1 VPIEPGSQLLH
12 YRLIEQIGEGGM
24 GVVWKAADTSLNR
37 EVAIK
42 ILPEIVASD
51 ADRLARFEREAHLL
65 ASLNHPNI
73 AAVYGLHEHE
83 GLRFIAMELVPSEDL
98 AARLE
103 RGPLPLELALAT
115 ASKVADALDAAH
127 ERGVIHRD
135 LKPANVTLAEDGT
148 VKVLDFGLAKAF
160 DTGDASGSPS
170 MSPTITSA
178 GTMAGTLMGTAA
190 YMSPEQAKGK
200 TVDRSADVWSFGVM
214 LHEMLTAKQLFARE
228 TISETLASVLMSE
241 VDVEGLPAETPR
253 AIRALIDRCLIK
265 DSRKRLRDIREARLV
280 LEDPNAA
287 SLASGA
293 VASVTDT
300 APAASASRL
309 PWILVGLM
317 AAAMMLVQWGPWREA
332 PEPASPRHL
341 RVQTVADLPLFSF
354 SYGAAA
360 IFSPDGSKYAF
371 ISGDAT
377 NRELY
382 VNDLD
387 RLEPKAIS
395 GTEGAYHPFFSPD
408 GEWIGFV
415 TRTQLKKVSAFGGT
429 PVVIA
434 DVSLGRGAT
443 WSSDDTIIYAPSP
456 NSGLLRIAASG
467 GEPEVVTELAEG
479 EYTHRW
485 PSLLPDGRGMLF
497 TAHDMGSDFNEARIE
512 LFAFESGE
520 RTVLHHGGQY
530 ARYVDNGHIVYAREG
545 TLYALPFDLGAQE
558 VLGPPF
564 PVLEGVTT
572 GSANGGA
579 QYSVS
584 RSGDLI
590 YYHGV
595 TAVEAEAIRVTRDGE
610 EAPIAATTA
619 VQGSLRYS
627 PDGKQIAV
635 QQDLQIW
642 LIDNERGTRSRLTF
656 SDMADWSPVWSPD
669 GKQIAFA
676 STRSGVGD
684 IYIKAA
690 DGSEDAVAL
699 FQSDRQVTPTDWSRD
714 GRTIAINRQSGKT
727 GMDIAMLDV
736 ETGEVH
742 DWLATRAQEIGP
754 QFFPDGE
761 WVVYASEESGEFEI
775 YVQRF
780 PKPGGKQQVSTGG
793 GFTPQVAADGSKI
806 FYLTVDAVMEV
817 PVRKEGSRLVI
828 GQPQKVVRIDSSAS
842 QTRIFAVS
850 PDGEEFIYR
859 RTATDA
865 ATASQLSHV
874 NIVFDWF
881 ADESWE
887 RGRR

>member
-51 ADRLARFEREAHLL
+51 ADRLARFEREAQLL

-83 GLRFIAMELVPSEDL
+83 GLRFIAMELVPGEDL

-135 LKPANVTLAEDGT
+135 LKPANVALAEDGT

-160 DTGDASGSPS
+160 DAGDASGSPS

-200 TVDRSADVWSFGVM
+200 PVDRSADVWSFGVM
-214 LHEMLTAKQLFARE
+214 LYEMLTAEKLFSKE

-241 VDVEGLPAETPR
+241 VDIDGLPADTPP
-253 AIRALIDRCLIK
+253 AIRALIARCLIK
-265 DSRKRLRDIREARLV
+265 DRRKRLRDIREARLV
-280 LEDPNAA
+280 LEEP
-287 SLASGA
+287 GGG
-293 VASVTDT
+293 ASVMEP
-300 APAASASRL
+300 APAATPSRL
-309 PWILVGLM
+309 PWIVAALLLVVTIVALW
-317 AAAMMLVQWGPWREA
+317 APWRAA
-332 PEPASPRHL
+332 PVPPSARHL
-341 RVQTVADLPLFSF
+341 RVQTVAELPLFTF

-382 VNDLD
+382 VNELD
-387 RLEPKAIS
+387 RRESKTIN

-429 PVVIA
+429 PVVITEI
-434 DVSLGRGAT
+434 SLSRGAT
-443 WSSDDTIIYAPSP
+443 WGTDDTIIYAPSP
-456 NSGLLRIAASG
+456 NSGLLRIAAGG

-485 PSLLPDGRGMLF
+485 PSLLPDGRGVLF
-497 TAHDMGSDFNEARIE
+497 TAHDTGSDFDEARIE
-512 LFAFESGE
+512 LLDFASGE

-530 ARYVDNGHIVYAREG
+530 ARYVDNGHVVFAREG
-545 TLYALPFDLGAQE
+545 ALYALPFDLEAQE

-564 PVLEGVTT
+564 PILEGVTT
-572 GSANGGA
+572 GGANGGA
-579 QYSVS
+579 QFSVS
-584 RSGDLI
+584 RGGDLI

-595 TAVEAEAIRVTRDGE
+595 TAVEAEAVRVTRDGTE
-610 EAPIAATTA
+610 TPLDAATA
-619 VQGSLRYS
+619 IQGELRYS
-627 PDGKQIAV
+627 PDGKQIV
-635 QQDLQIW
+635 LQQDLQIW
-642 LIDNERGTRSRLTF
+642 VLDNERGTRSRLTF
-656 SDMADWSPVWSPD
+656 GDMADWSPVWSPD
-669 GKQIAFA
+669 GTQIAFG

-684 IYIKAA
+684 IFSKAA
-690 DGSEDAVAL
+690 DGSEDAVRL
-699 FQSDRQVTPTDWSRD
+699 VQSDKQLTPTDWSRD
-714 GRTIAINRQSGKT
+714 GRTIAVSRQSGKT
-727 GMDIAMLDV
+727 GTDIVMLDV
-736 ETGEVH
+736 ETGELH
-742 DWLATRAQEIGP
+742 EWLATRAQEVGA

-761 WVVYASEESGEFEI
+761 WVVYGSEESGQFEV

-780 PKPGGKQQVSTGG
+780 PDPGGKQQVSIDGG
-793 GFTPQVAADGSKI
+793 ISPRVAADGSKI
-806 FYLTVDAVMEV
+806 FYMTLGAIMEV
-817 PVRKEGSRLVI
+817 SVRKEGRRLVI
-828 GQPQKVVRIDSSAS
+828 GKPQQVVRIDASAT
-842 QTRIFAVS
+842 QTRAFAVA
-850 PDGEEFIYR
+850 PDGNEFIYR